1 MDRLE
6 YLGVN
11 EAAQFEGVSPKTLQ
25 RRLERKDIVLMS
37 DAEDGRKKLVPF
49 SALSPGA
56 REAHRKAEISVAL
69 EGAGQ
74 ELQKGSGVEEDSQA
88 IERLQPA
95 LQFAPPSPSDAARDA
110 VVAAIPH
117 RHRGYVDCWMAE
129 TSENVNG
136 TWKLERGKVLN
147 GRMISTHRDYVR
159 ARAALLDVA
168 VSTYDGKLKI
178 ARQILADPA
187 IPKANKWRVIAESLV
202 PKPRPGRSGHSYFA
216 DPTEEVAWQFPA
228 LRGFFLNQAQLSIK
242 AAHRMLLDL
251 IEKKQRAWGL
261 GRLYPRPTLPQCR
274 TALAKIPLPN
284 AS

>member
-117 RHRGYVDCWMAE
+117 RHRGYVDCWMAR

-202 PKPRPGRSGHSYFA
+202 PKPRPAGPATAIS
-216 DPTEEVAWQFPA
+216 PTPPRKS
-228 LRGFFLNQAQLSIK
+228 LGSFLPCAVS
-242 AAHRMLLDL
+242 
-251 IEKKQRAWGL
+251 
-261 GRLYPRPTLPQCR
+261 
-274 TALAKIPLPN
+274 
-284 AS
+284 S